1 MTKNEMKHT
10 KLNITGRDRLTL
22 DGVDHIISFDEGYV
36 TLDLG
41 ECRLNVEGEGL
52 KIESLSHNEGEI
64 VIVGRVD
71 GLFYS
76 KEKKVKTGIRRL
88 LG

>member
-1 MTKNEMKHT
+1 MTKNEMNHT

-22 DGVDHIISFDEGYV
+22 DGVDHIISFDECYV

-41 ECRLNVEGEGL
+41 ECHLNVEGEGL

-71 GLFYS
+71 ALFYS